1 MAMNIQRYLIRAA
14 YICLDVVLVYSAI
27 FLACL
32 IRSQAIPF
40 PVSVMSILFEPQN
53 LFRGAFAFW
62 ILAVIIIS
70 HIYRLYYT
78 DRGVFEGA
86 EVWKVIQANF
96 IALILVIVAA
106 YVLKIEYL
114 PRSVVGISF
123 VLMIV
128 FCSLW
133 RITKRMFVEYL
144 VSQGYNNFNVLI
156 IGAGKVGRLLKEEI
170 KRKKGLGLKV
180 VGFLDD
186 HPQEVDS
193 SDRQKVLGGLSDFR
207 HVVQKHF
214 IDQVFVTIHHN
225 TDIVRRILLQAP
237 RLGVAVRVVPE
248 GYDLTDGEFR
258 QFNIGLIPVLEYFP
272 FALKERQL
280 GKRIFD
286 FLASLCAVIV
296 LSPAFLCLALAIKLD
311 SRGPV
316 FYFSKRF
323 GRRGKKF
330 NMLKFRTMVI
340 GADQMLQDLKKE
352 NEVDG
357 PIFKIRND
365 PRLTRMGRF
374 LRKYSL
380 DELPQ
385 MINVLKGEMSL
396 VGPRPFPVDQLERED
411 VRQLRRLGVRPG
423 ITGLWQIKGRSDIPF
438 NRLLRWDTWY
448 INHWSFWLDLNI
460 LWQTLPAVIKGK
472 GAY

>member
-1 MAMNIQRYLIRAA
+1 MQRYLIRVT
-14 YICLDVVLVYSAI
+14 YICLDVAVIYCAI

-32 IRSQAIPF
+32 IRVKALPF
-40 PVSVMSILFEPQN
+40 TASLTGLFFDPHN
-53 LFRGAFAFW
+53 PFRELFAFW
-62 ILAVIIIS
+62 VFIIVIIS
-70 HIYRLYYT
+70 YMYRLYHT

-86 EVWKVIQANF
+86 EVWRVFQANVLAT
-96 IALILVIVAA
+96 IGIIVLA
-106 YVLKIEYL
+106 YVFKVEGL
-114 PRSVVGISF
+114 PRSIVGISF
-123 VLMIV
+123 VLIILL
-128 FCSLW
+128 CSLW
-133 RITKRMFVEYL
+133 RVAKRVFVEYL
-144 VSQGYNNFNVLI
+144 VSHGYNNFNVLI
-156 IGAGKVGRLLKEEI
+156 IGAGKVGRLLKDEI
-170 KRKKGLGLKV
+170 KRKKALGLKV

-186 HPQEVDS
+186 YPQNVDAAYR
-193 SDRQKVLGGLSDFR
+193 DKVLAPVSDFR
-207 HVVQKHF
+207 HVVQQYF
-214 IDQVFVTIHHN
+214 VDQVFVTIHHN
-225 TDIVRRILLQAP
+225 PDIVRRILVQAAK
-237 RLGVAVRVVPE
+237 LGVAVRVVPE

-280 GKRIFD
+280 GKRVFD
-286 FLASLCAVIV
+286 CVVSLCALIV
-296 LSPAFLCLALAIKLD
+296 FCPFFVCLALAIKLD

-316 FYFSKRF
+316 FYLSERF
-323 GRRGKKF
+323 GRRGKRF
-330 NMLKFRTMVI
+330 HMLKFRTMVA
-340 GADQMLQDLKKE
+340 GADQMLRDLKKE

-357 PIFKIRND
+357 PIFKMRND

-385 MINVLKGEMSL
+385 LINVLKGEMSL